1 MKKLR
6 ALAQTL
12 SFSQFETLISQKDY
26 PQALKCSLT
35 LSSPLLTDQTY
46 SLFIKSGHF
55 LDPYVS
61 TALISHFSKL
71 DNNNNN
77 NNNNNLSRSLSFF
90 LDTQNPDII
99 TYNAIISGFARAND
113 SRTVLGLF
121 NELRHV
127 GLVPDM
133 FTLSSLI
140 KGCVSLRENWVSQGV
155 CLKLG
160 FGSKSFVISGL
171 IDNYSKNGD
180 LGSAERCF
188 KECLDLD
195 NVVCTVMVNG
205 YVWNEEFEK
214 GKQVFVEMRGLGL
227 ELNAF
232 SLTGVV
238 GALFDVREGEQIHG
252 FGVKMGFLRGSS
264 MHFSNAVMSM
274 YARCGREVDAIKVF
288 DEIAEPDVVSWTER
302 IGTASDG
309 HEAVEL
315 FRIVLSLGL
324 DVNGYTLINVLSMIG
339 GVKFLNAGKQIQA
352 LCHKTG
358 YFQVVSVGN
367 ALVSMYGKCGK
378 ICDACRVFYNMI
390 IRDSVSWNSL
400 ISACSEN
407 GFVNQALDVFYQM
420 RELSLQ
426 PTIHTLASILEAVS
440 NSNNTKQVIQIHSL
454 VVKCGFMF
462 DVSMICCLITAYG
475 RCNSMDESK
484 RVFAEIDKV
493 NLVHLNTMITT
504 FVRAGYYT
512 DALALYQTIWS
523 LHRKVDSRT
532 FSIILKACSAIT
544 DMQLGRAVHS
554 LVLKTGFDQDSFVE
568 SSVIDIYCKCGS
580 IGQAEKA
587 FRSSSM
593 NSLAAWNAMMMGYA
607 HHGCYQE
614 VFDLFNKMSQFGIEP
629 DEITYL
635 GVLSSCCHGGL
646 VKEARHYLDSMF
658 ELHGIIPHL
667 EHYACMIDLLGRVG
681 LLEDAKKT
689 IDHMPIQPDVHIWQ
703 ILLSACNI
711 HGHVELGRVAARK
724 LLEIHPEN
732 ESAYILL
739 SNIYASVGMW
749 NAVGRLR
756 KEMKEKNLRK
766 EPGSSWIQVGRK
778 SHTFFVNDTSHPQS
792 KEIYAELIR
801 LYKQVIVSLEPEQ
814 DGAFL
819 WINGP

>member
-1 MKKLR
+1 
-6 ALAQTL
+6 
-12 SFSQFETLISQKDY
+12 
-26 PQALKCSLT
+26 
-35 LSSPLLTDQTY
+35 
-46 SLFIKSGHF
+46 
-55 LDPYVS
+55 
-61 TALISHFSKL
+61 
-71 DNNNNN
+71 
-77 NNNNNLSRSLSFF
+77 
-90 LDTQNPDII
+90 
-99 TYNAIISGFARAND
+99 
-113 SRTVLGLF
+113 
-121 NELRHV
+121 
-127 GLVPDM
+127 
-133 FTLSSLI
+133 
-140 KGCVSLRENWVSQGV
+140 
-155 CLKLG
+155 
-160 FGSKSFVISGL
+160 
-171 IDNYSKNGD
+171 
-180 LGSAERCF
+180 
-188 KECLDLD
+188 
-195 NVVCTVMVNG
+195 
-205 YVWNEEFEK
+205 
-214 GKQVFVEMRGLGL
+214 
-227 ELNAF
+227 
-232 SLTGVV
+232 
-238 GALFDVREGEQIHG
+238 
-252 FGVKMGFLRGSS
+252 
-264 MHFSNAVMSM
+264 
-274 YARCGREVDAIKVF
+274 
-288 DEIAEPDVVSWTER
+288 
-302 IGTASDG
+302 
-309 HEAVEL
+309 
-315 FRIVLSLGL
+315 
-324 DVNGYTLINVLSMIG
+324 
-339 GVKFLNAGKQIQA
+339 
-352 LCHKTG
+352 
-358 YFQVVSVGN
+358 
-367 ALVSMYGKCGK
+367 
-378 ICDACRVFYNMI
+378 
-390 IRDSVSWNSL
+390 
-400 ISACSEN
+400 
-407 GFVNQALDVFYQM
+407 
-420 RELSLQ
+420 
-426 PTIHTLASILEAVS
+426 
-440 NSNNTKQVIQIHSL
+440 
-454 VVKCGFMF
+454 
-462 DVSMICCLITAYG
+462 
-475 RCNSMDESK
+475 MDESK

-493 NLVHLNTMITT
+493 NLVHQNTMITT

-523 LHRKVDSRT
+523 SHRKVDSRT

-593 NSLAAWNAMMMGYA
+593 NTLAAWNAMMMGYA

-614 VFDLFNKMSQFGIEP
+614 VFDLFNKMSQLGIEP

-667 EHYACMIDLLGRVG
+667 EHYACVIDLLGRVG

-739 SNIYASVGMW
+739 SNLYASVGMW